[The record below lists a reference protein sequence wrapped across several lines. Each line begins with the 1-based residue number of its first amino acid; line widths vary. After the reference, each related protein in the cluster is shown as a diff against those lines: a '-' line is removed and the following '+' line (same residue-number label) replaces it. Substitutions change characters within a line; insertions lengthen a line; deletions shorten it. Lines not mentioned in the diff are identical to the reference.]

1 MRRLLLIVLLLSTLS
16 TLWAQDRREKFNPEA
31 YRAEMEQY
39 ITKKACLT
47 PQEASEFFP
56 IYEEMLS
63 KQRSLRDKIKS
74 LRGIKPTTDSECK
87 ENITQRDNIEIELKQ
102 LQRTYH
108 EKFLQVLPASKV
120 YDIMRAE
127 DTFLREAFKNVASE
141 VGKK

>member
-1 MRRLLLIVLLLSTLS
+1 MRRLLLIVLLLSSLS
-16 TLWAQDRREKFNPEA
+16 TLWAQDRRERFNPEA

-39 ITKKACLT
+39 ITQKACLT

-74 LRGIKPTTDSECK
+74 LRRIKPTTDSECK